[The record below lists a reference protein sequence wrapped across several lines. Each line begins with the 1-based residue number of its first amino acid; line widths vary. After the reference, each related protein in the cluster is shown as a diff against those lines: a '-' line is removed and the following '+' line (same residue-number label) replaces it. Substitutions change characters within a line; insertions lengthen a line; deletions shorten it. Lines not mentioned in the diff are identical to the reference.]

1 MQRLTSF
8 TLLPTL
14 LCLLMP
20 HQSVAMCDP
29 ETEFSCANG
38 DCVDIFWKC
47 DAFDDCGDLSDEPRS
62 CNTTCREGEIMCPHT
77 NGVVICIEQNWMC
90 DDDVDCPGG
99 WDEDRSA
106 HNCSIGE
113 FALSIYQMYTCTLWT
128 CHEGVWKVR
137 TYVYMPIV

>member
-1 MQRLTSF
+1 
-8 TLLPTL
+8 
-14 LCLLMP
+14 
-20 HQSVAMCDP
+20 
-29 ETEFSCANG
+29 
-38 DCVDIFWKC
+38 
-47 DAFDDCGDLSDEPRS
+47 
-62 CNTTCREGEIMCPHT
+62 MCPHT